1 MSDITATVPARP
13 DYVRIL
19 RAVVASAAARLDFTY
34 DRIEDLRLAIDEA
47 CAQLLG
53 IPAEAGTL
61 TVRLTS
67 EDGRMVAY
75 ACTDAEPG
83 DGAWPPPNV
92 ESSLAWR
99 ILSGLADQADFLLG
113 EEGPAIR
120 ITMGGT
126 P

>member
-1 MSDITATVPARP
+1 LSDVIATVPARP
-13 DYVRIL
+13 EYMRIL
-19 RAVVASAAARLDFTY
+19 RAVVASVAARLDFTY

-53 IPAEAGTL
+53 IPAEARNL

-67 EDGRMVAY
+67 KDGRMVAY

-83 DGAWPPPNV
+83 AGAWPPPDV
-92 ESSLAWR
+92 ESSFGWR
-99 ILSGLADQADFLLG
+99 ILSSLADQADFLLG
-113 EEGPAIR
+113 EDGPAIR
-120 ITMGGT
+120 MTIGVM